1 MPSPKSPLTTL
12 VEALDAAPSLRGFG
26 GKSKGLVLLGK
37 DRLARGRSAPSI
49 VLFPA
54 TGPLKVPS
62 DNVNQY
68 ADVVLVVT
76 ARLWGRDIDEAWD
89 LRARYIA
96 ALWFQAN
103 PDPLNPDDSIA
114 GPYFALESETWD
126 IVPDT
131 AQLGQ
136 ELEVDVA
143 FRFAASDEPLTYGQV
158 DAESLERTATLL
170 VGITAADTT
179 AVVEATEGYPGAG
192 VVHLDGEQAA
202 YSGKTATSFTGLVRG
217 INGTAPAPHA
227 SGTTIS
233 VTPT

>member
-1 MPSPKSPLTTL
+1 MPAPKSPLTTL
-12 VEALDAAPSLRGFG
+12 AEALDAAPSLRGYG
-26 GKSKGLVLLGK
+26 GKSKGVVQLGK

-54 TGPLKVPS
+54 TGPLKTPS

-68 ADVVLVVT
+68 ADAVLVVT

-96 ALWFQAN
+96 ALWYQAN
-103 PDPLNPDDSIA
+103 PDPFNPDDTIA

-131 AQLGQ
+131 AEFGQ
-136 ELEVDVA
+136 ELEVDAV
-143 FRFAASDEPLTYGQV
+143 FRFSASDKVLTHGLV
-158 DAESLERTATLL
+158 ETESLLRTTILL
-170 VGITAADTT
+170 VAIDATDTAAE
-179 AVVEATEGYPGAG
+179 VETTEGYPPAG

-202 YSGKTATSFTGLVRG
+202 YSGMTPASFTGLVRG
-217 INGTAPAPHA
+217 INGTTAAPHA
-227 SGTTIS
+227 SGATVS